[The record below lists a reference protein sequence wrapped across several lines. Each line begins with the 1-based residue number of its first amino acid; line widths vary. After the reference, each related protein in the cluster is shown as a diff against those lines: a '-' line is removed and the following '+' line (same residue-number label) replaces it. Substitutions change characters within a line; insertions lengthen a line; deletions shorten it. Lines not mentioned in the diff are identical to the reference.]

1 MKHPIKQALALLAA
15 AAALWQPAQAQAI
28 DPSLRDAMHVNHYL
42 PDGDRHLFGA
52 ARGSVKNIDYRIHPF
67 SATAT
72 GPVLPLMHERTGFDA
87 DLKYETHFSNH
98 GYEVH
103 DPFDNHNS
111 RSEEKHYGG
120 VTDGFTIYT
129 LKYTGHEHHPADG
142 YDGPQGG
149 GYPAPKGARDIYTY
163 KISGTATKTKIIPP
177 SNDSFVQRYWQ
188 DNAQVIP
195 NGIQRHEEA
204 GKLLTDFDNNKGL
217 WGNTMQAIR
226 GGLLAGTNFLTTGL
240 NGASTATGINTA
252 TDMGGEYGGYY
263 AARSYFAARRLTGGQ
278 EGLASAVKSMQ
289 ESAFAVQGLKSRAS
303 EWAKNNPATAET
315 LKAAASVAETAAL
328 AAGRKIE
335 IPNPFGRGKTN
346 IAPPPSVPHPAH
358 PDNNIGMNNANHNAE
373 LQQKISNN
381 NGTPKTAP
389 SGESKTGTANT
400 EWGQP
405 YIGPKGGTAT
415 GTGIYDIGSR
425 SEIYKRESGGYFTI
439 DANGKQRSVNSP
451 YAHGNTL
458 NNEPTTIYK
467 KVDGNDNILKYGIS
481 NNPRT
486 RYTKMEVGDGDV
498 IPIGKRP
505 RNKAAEIERNLV
517 ERNPGP
523 ENKEPWAG
531 KRKPGHPNY
540 DPNYIP
546 HHMRSK
552 NSKKGK

>member
-1 MKHPIKQALALLAA
+1 MPKGSLKALHPVSRPPTTQDNAMKHPVKQALALLAA
-15 AAALWQPAQAQAI
+15 AAALWQPAQAQDI
-28 DPSLRDAMHVNHYL
+28 DPNLRDAMQVNHYL
-42 PDGDRHLFGA
+42 PGGDRHLFGA

-120 VTDGFTIYT
+120 VTDGFTVYT

-226 GGLLAGTNFLTTGL
+226 GGLIAGTNFLTTGL
-240 NGASTATGINTA
+240 NGASAAIGINTA

-315 LKAAASVAETAAL
+315 LKAATSVAETAAL

-358 PDNNIGMNNANHNAE
+358 PDNNIGMNNANYNAE

-389 SGESKTGTANT
+389 SGESKSKQPPVG
-400 EWGQP
+400 GQ
-405 YIGPKGGTAT
+405 KT
-415 GTGIYDIGSR
+415 
-425 SEIYKRESGGYFTI
+425 SGGNPALNGDPYSPSSVQTRI
-439 DANGKQRSVNSP
+439 DARTTNKPQSKVESKPKRNTAPEHNAGELTKQQFDENVKKYLGEGYEDKGKGRFLS
-451 YAHGNTL
+451 
-458 NNEPTTIYK
+458 K
-467 KVDGNDNILKYGIS
+467 DGM
-481 NNPRT
+481 RQT
-486 RYTKMEVGDGDV
+486 RYGDH
-498 IPIGKRP
+498 
-505 RNKAAEIERNLV
+505 ET
-517 ERNPGP
+517 RNPNDHHGHFEAYDKSAHEGGEVI
-523 ENKEPWAG
+523 ENS
-531 KRKPGHPNY
+531 RVVIKP
-540 DPNYIP
+540 
-546 HHMRSK
+546 
-552 NSKKGK
+552 

>member
-1 MKHPIKQALALLAA
+1 MKHPVKQALALLAA
-15 AAALWQPAQAQAI
+15 AAALWQPAQAQDI
-28 DPSLRDAMHVNHYL
+28 DPNLRDAMQVNHYL
-42 PDGDRHLFGA
+42 PGGDRHLFGA

-103 DPFDNHNS
+103 APFDNHNS

-120 VTDGFTIYT
+120 VTDGFTVYT
-129 LKYTGHEHHPADG
+129 LKYTGHEHHPTDG

-217 WGNTMQAIR
+217 FGNTMQAIR
-226 GGLLAGTNFLTTGL
+226 GGLIAGTNFLTTGL
-240 NGASTATGINTA
+240 NGASTAIGINTA
-252 TDMGGEYGGYY
+252 TDIGGEYGGYY
-263 AARSYFAARRLTGGQ
+263 AARSYFAARSLMGGQ

-381 NGTPKTAP
+381 NGTPKTAL

-458 NNEPTTIYK
+458 NNEPTTIYR
-467 KVDGNDNILKYGIS
+467 KVDENGNLQKYRIS
-481 NNPRT
+481 KNPDT
-486 RYTKMEVGDGDV
+486 RYTKDEVGKGNV

-531 KRKPGHPNY
+531 KRKLGHPNY
-540 DPNYIP
+540 DPNYVP

>member
-1 MKHPIKQALALLAA
+1 MKHPVKQALALLAA
-15 AAALWQPAQAQAI
+15 AAALWQPAQAQDI
-28 DPSLRDAMHVNHYL
+28 DPNLRDAMQVNHYL
-42 PDGDRHLFGA
+42 PGGDRHLFGA

-120 VTDGFTIYT
+120 VTDGFTVYT

-177 SNDSFVQRYWQ
+177 SNDSFAQRYWQ

-226 GGLLAGTNFLTTGL
+226 GGLIAGTNFLTTGL
-240 NGASTATGINTA
+240 NGASAAIGINTA

-335 IPNPFGRGKTN
+335 IPNPFGRGKPN

-358 PDNNIGMNNANHNAE
+358 PDNNIGMNNANYNAE
-373 LQQKISNN
+373 LQQKISKN
-381 NGTPKTAP
+381 NGTPTRSPNPLDNPNAQKIPTGKYPMTGQKPNAVLYHSETNGIVTNYATYDSNGMIVKRVDMTGRMHNNIETPHVLDYGRNYAP
-389 SGESKTGTANT
+389 NGNIY
-400 EWGQP
+400 P
-405 YIGPKGGTAT
+405 HPK
-415 GTGIYDIGSR
+415 R
-425 SEIYKRESGGYFTI
+425 
-439 DANGKQRSVNSP
+439 GKNAIRKPRPDELQ
-451 YAHGNTL
+451 Y
-458 NNEPTTIYK
+458 YK
-467 KVDGNDNILKYGIS
+467 K
-481 NNPRT
+481 
-486 RYTKMEVGDGDV
+486 
-498 IPIGKRP
+498 
-505 RNKAAEIERNLV
+505 
-517 ERNPGP
+517 
-523 ENKEPWAG
+523 
-531 KRKPGHPNY
+531 
-540 DPNYIP
+540 
-546 HHMRSK
+546 
-552 NSKKGK
+552 

>member
-1 MKHPIKQALALLAA
+1 MKHPVKQALALLAA
-15 AAALWQPAQAQAI
+15 AAALWQPAQAQDI
-28 DPSLRDAMHVNHYL
+28 DPNLRDAMQVNHYL
-42 PDGDRHLFGA
+42 PGGDRHLFGA

-120 VTDGFTIYT
+120 VTDGFTVYT

-195 NGIQRHEEA
+195 DGIQRHEEA

-240 NGASTATGINTA
+240 NGASAATGINTA

-263 AARSYFAARRLTGGQ
+263 AARSYFAARSLMGGQ

>member
-1 MKHPIKQALALLAA
+1 MKHPVKQALALLAA
-15 AAALWQPAQAQAI
+15 AAALWQPAQAQDI
-28 DPSLRDAMHVNHYL
+28 DPNLRDAMQVNHYL
-42 PDGDRHLFGA
+42 PGGDRHLFGA

-120 VTDGFTIYT
+120 VTDGFTVYT

-226 GGLLAGTNFLTTGL
+226 GGLIAGTNFLTTGL
-240 NGASTATGINTA
+240 NGASAAIGINTA

-263 AARSYFAARRLTGGQ
+263 AARSYFAARRLMGGQ

-335 IPNPFGRGKTN
+335 IPNPFGKGKPN
-346 IAPPPSVPHPAH
+346 VAPPPSVPHPAH
-358 PDNNIGMNNANHNAE
+358 PDNNIGMNNANYNAG
-373 LQQKISNN
+373 LQQKISQN

-389 SGESKTGTANT
+389 SGESKTGTTNT

-405 YIGPKGGTAT
+405 YTGPKGGAAT
-415 GTGIYDIGSR
+415 GTGVYDIGSR

-498 IPIGKRP
+498 IPIGKQP

-540 DPNYIP
+540 DPNYVP

>member
-15 AAALWQPAQAQAI
+15 AAALWQPAQAQDI
-28 DPSLRDAMHVNHYL
+28 DPNLRDAMQVNHYL